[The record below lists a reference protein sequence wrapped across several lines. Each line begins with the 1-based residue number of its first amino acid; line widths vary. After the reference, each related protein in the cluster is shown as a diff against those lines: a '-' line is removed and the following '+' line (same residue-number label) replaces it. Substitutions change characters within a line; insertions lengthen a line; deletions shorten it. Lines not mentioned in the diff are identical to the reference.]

1 MNVLIYAGALFFQPH
16 AQDSLG
22 IETVNGKIFI
32 VHQVGEKETL
42 YGISKRY
49 GTTVDAI
56 VQYNP
61 SASGGL
67 SIGQILKVPY
77 TKTAAPAATATKTAG
92 GGGIIHVVAAK
103 ETMFSISKAYGVSV
117 DDIRQWNSLS
127 DNTLTIGQ
135 EIVIKKRNTT
145 AANNTTTSPATN
157 RQTTTSSTATNTSG
171 THTVEAKE
179 TLYSIANKYDI
190 TVQQLKEWNNLQ
202 SNELDIGQTIFV
214 KQPSRNATPVR
225 RDTSVT
231 TQQPVVTA
239 RQTTTQPVKN
249 DVPATKN
256 DTPPVKND
264 TPPRE
269 TVKTNT
275 ETIRISESVKNGDEI
290 LEKGIAELIEGTDGN
305 RKYLALH
312 RTAPVG
318 TILKVRNEL
327 NNREVFVRVMGKL
340 PDTALTDK
348 VVIKISKSA
357 YDRLGAIDPRFRVE
371 VTYYK

>member
-22 IETVNGKIFI
+22 IETVNGKIFV

-42 YGISKRY
+42 YGISRRY

-61 SASGGL
+61 AASSGL

-77 TKTAAPAATATKTAG
+77 TKPVAQTSSGTKAAG

-103 ETMFSISKAYGVSV
+103 ETMFSISKAYGVTV
-117 DDIRQWNSLS
+117 DEIRQWNNLK
-127 DNTLTIGQ
+127 DNTLSIGQ
-135 EIVIKKRNTT
+135 EIVIRKRNTSGAT
-145 AANNTTTSPATN
+145 NNTTTQPTTN
-157 RQTTTSSTATNTSG
+157 RQTTTTPAANTAT

-190 TVQQLKEWNNLQ
+190 TVQQLKEWNNLE
-202 SNELDIGQTIFV
+202 SNELDIGQTIYV

-225 RDTSVT
+225 RDTSAT

-239 RQTTTQPVKN
+239 RQNTTTQPVKN
-249 DVPATKN
+249 DVPKN

-371 VTYYK
+371 VTYHK

>member
-22 IETVNGKIFI
+22 IETVNGKIFV

-61 SASGGL
+61 SASSGL

-77 TKTAAPAATATKTAG
+77 TKTAPATTNTKAAG

-117 DDIRQWNSLS
+117 DDIRQWNNLT
-127 DNTLTIGQ
+127 DNTLSIGQ
-135 EIVIKKRNTT
+135 EVVIKKRNTT
-145 AANNTTTSPATN
+145 ANNSATTPPANN
-157 RQTTTSSTATNTSG
+157 RQTTAAATNTSG

-214 KQPSRNATPVR
+214 KQPPRSTTPVR
-225 RDTSVT
+225 KDTSVT
-231 TQQPVVTA
+231 TQQPVVTS
-239 RQTTTQPVKN
+239 RQTTTTQPVKN
-249 DVPATKN
+249 DVPKN

-348 VVIKISKSA
+348 VMIKISKSA

>member
-1 MNVLIYAGALFFQPH
+1 
-16 AQDSLG
+16 
-22 IETVNGKIFI
+22 
-32 VHQVGEKETL
+32 
-42 YGISKRY
+42 
-49 GTTVDAI
+49 
-56 VQYNP
+56 
-61 SASGGL
+61 
-67 SIGQILKVPY
+67 
-77 TKTAAPAATATKTAG
+77 
-92 GGGIIHVVAAK
+92 
-103 ETMFSISKAYGVSV
+103 
-117 DDIRQWNSLS
+117 
-127 DNTLTIGQ
+127 
-135 EIVIKKRNTT
+135 
-145 AANNTTTSPATN
+145 
-157 RQTTTSSTATNTSG
+157 
-171 THTVEAKE
+171 
-179 TLYSIANKYDI
+179 
-190 TVQQLKEWNNLQ
+190 LKEWNNLQ

-214 KQPSRNATPVR
+214 KQPSRSTTPMQK
-225 RDTSVT
+225 DTSVT
-231 TQQPVVTA
+231 TQQPVVTS
-239 RQTTTQPVKN
+239 RQTTTTQPVKN
-249 DVPATKN
+249 DVPTAKT

-275 ETIRISESVKNGDEI
+275 ETIRISEAVKNGDEI

-318 TILKVRNEL
+318 TILKVKNEL